1 MVQGKSPVI
10 IFIFQVIKCRDNS
23 SPPAFYCPNTTYT
36 SNSTYSFNLKA
47 LLSSLASNSWR
58 PNGFYNTT
66 SGNTGSDIVYGI
78 FLCRGDVAPDVCQ
91 NCVSTA
97 VKDVTSE
104 SYCPNGKLVVLWVDE
119 CLYTYELYPFYNVS
133 ASTPPSSS
141 PTSNDRVATTNFSI
155 DNKIGGGG
163 FGVVYKG
170 KLLDGQEIVVKRLS
184 RSSGQGIEEFK
195 NEIVLIAKLQ
205 HRNLGYCLEGD
216 EKILVYEFVPNK
228 SLDYF
233 LFGPEKQQLLDWSRP
248 YKIIGGIARG
258 LLYLHED
265 SRLRIIHRDL
275 KASNILL
282 DA

>member
-1 MVQGKSPVI
+1 MLNYFNILLCYCIVI

-119 CLYTYELYPFYNVS
+119 CLYTLLI
-133 ASTPPSSS
+133 STFIWYRDEMWFFKY
-141 PTSNDRVATTNFSI
+141 TKCQWTT
-155 DNKIGGGG
+155 K
-163 FGVVYKG
+163 
-170 KLLDGQEIVVKRLS
+170 
-184 RSSGQGIEEFK
+184 
-195 NEIVLIAKLQ
+195 VLISSWKCHQ
-205 HRNLGYCLEGD
+205 WISSKCGC
-216 EKILVYEFVPNK
+216 KWK
-228 SLDYF
+228 
-233 LFGPEKQQLLDWSRP
+233 
-248 YKIIGGIARG
+248 
-258 LLYLHED
+258 
-265 SRLRIIHRDL
+265 
-275 KASNILL
+275 
-282 DA
+282 